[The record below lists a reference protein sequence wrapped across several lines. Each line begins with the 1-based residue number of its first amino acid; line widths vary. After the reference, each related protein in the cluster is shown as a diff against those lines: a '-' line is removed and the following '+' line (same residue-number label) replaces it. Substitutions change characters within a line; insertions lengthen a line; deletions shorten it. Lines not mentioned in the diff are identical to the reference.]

1 MFYDGPDMTF
11 GLENQN
17 CNLKKT
23 KKHWQAGVVGRNSL
37 QKCMTTLQE
46 LH

>member
-17 CNLKKT
+17 CNLKK

-37 QKCMTTLQE
+37 
-46 LH
+46 